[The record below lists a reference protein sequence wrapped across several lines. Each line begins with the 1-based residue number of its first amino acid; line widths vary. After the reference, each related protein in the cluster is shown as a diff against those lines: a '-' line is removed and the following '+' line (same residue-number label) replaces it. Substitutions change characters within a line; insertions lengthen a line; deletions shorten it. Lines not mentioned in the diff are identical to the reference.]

1 MYKCKRMNYFFVYEP
16 LKCFFTISIVNKT
29 LYAPSELT
37 ILSTTTR
44 LSNDVVNFF
53 FTPLVYDVCLT
64 AL

>member
-1 MYKCKRMNYFFVYEP
+1 MNYFFVYEP

-29 LYAPSELT
+29 LYAPSALT
-37 ILSTTTR
+37 TLKTTTR
-44 LSNDVVNFF
+44 LSHDVVNFF